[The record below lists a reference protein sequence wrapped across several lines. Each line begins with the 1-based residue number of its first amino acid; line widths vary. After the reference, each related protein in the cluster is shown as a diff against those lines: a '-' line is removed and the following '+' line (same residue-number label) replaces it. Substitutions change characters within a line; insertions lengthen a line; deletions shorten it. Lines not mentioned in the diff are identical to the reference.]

1 MIVAIGVNAAAYVVS
16 SSMSPVAGLL
26 VGLVALV
33 AAVIGVLRVTG
44 CSLGYSTPRKAI
56 YVAGLLIPLIAIVVL
71 AVVSSEA
78 TKALRA
84 NGYEVGFFGAKGV

>member
-1 MIVAIGVNAAAYVVS
+1 MMIVAIGVNAAAYVVS

-44 CSLGYSTPRKAI
+44 SLDYSTPRKAI